1 MAANP
6 GGGSTDAGGGP
17 VRHIPVLLEEV
28 LAALAP
34 APGKLI
40 LDGTFGAGGYTSAI
54 LAAGAR

>member
-1 MAANP
+1 MVANP

-40 LDGTFGAGGYTSAI
+40 LDGTFGAGGYSSAI
-54 LAAGAR
+54 LAA